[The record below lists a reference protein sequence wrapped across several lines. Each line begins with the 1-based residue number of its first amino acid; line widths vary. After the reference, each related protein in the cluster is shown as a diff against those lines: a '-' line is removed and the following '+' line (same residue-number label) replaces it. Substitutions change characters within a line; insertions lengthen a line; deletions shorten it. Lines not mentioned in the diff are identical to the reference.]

1 MERNDRQTEGQP
13 KQEQS
18 RQPGVEGK
26 MDPAPLHAAEDYQSG
41 DKLKGKVALITGG
54 DSGIGQSVAVGYAK
68 EGADV
73 AISYLEE
80 HEDAEETA
88 RLVEKEGQKALLLPG
103 DVGDETHCQD
113 LVDKTISEFGKLDIL
128 VNNAAEQHPTEDLLN
143 ISADQLEQTFRTNI
157 FSMFHLTKAAIPHMD
172 KGSSIINTASINPY
186 TGNPELVDYTA
197 SKGAVVAFTR
207 SMAQQLVDKGIRVNG
222 VAPGPIWTP
231 LIPST
236 FTEDKV
242 EQFGTNTPMGR
253 PGQPVEHV
261 GSYVLLASDDST
273 YITGQFIHINGGL
286 YMSS

>member
-1 MERNDRQTEGQP
+1 MNRNDRQTQGQP
-13 KQEQS
+13 KQQQS
-18 RQPGVEGK
+18 HQPGVEGQ
-26 MDPAPLHAAEDYQSG
+26 MDPKPLHADQDYQSG
-41 DKLKGKVALITGG
+41 NKLEGKVALITGG
-54 DSGIGQSVAVGYAK
+54 DSGIGRSVAIGYAK

-80 HEDAEETA
+80 EEDAKETE
-88 RLVEKEGQKALLLPG
+88 RLVKAEGQKALLLPG
-103 DVGDETHCQD
+103 DVGDERLCQD
-113 LVDKTISEFGKLDIL
+113 LVDKTMSEFGKLDIL
-128 VNNAAEQHPTEDLLN
+128 VNNAGEQHPTDDLLN
-143 ISADQLEQTFRTNI
+143 ISSEQLEQTFRTNV
-157 FSMFHLTKAAIPHMD
+157 FSMFYLTKAAIPHM
-172 KGSSIINTASINPY
+172 KEGSSIINTASINPY
-186 TGNPELVDYTA
+186 TGNPELVDYTS

-207 SMAQQLVDKGIRVNG
+207 SMAQQLADKGIRVNG

-236 FTEDKV
+236 FGEEKV